1 MRTEGLVERRLDSK
15 TTRCRT
21 PRSDNVETGGEEVH
35 GEGDPGVDPE
45 EGERGREGYH
55 EEDTAGDVTS
65 NSTKFFFLLSS
76 RNEVRM

>member
-21 PRSDNVETGGEEVH
+21 PGGDDVEAGGEEVQ

-45 EGERGREGYH
+45 EGEGGREGDH